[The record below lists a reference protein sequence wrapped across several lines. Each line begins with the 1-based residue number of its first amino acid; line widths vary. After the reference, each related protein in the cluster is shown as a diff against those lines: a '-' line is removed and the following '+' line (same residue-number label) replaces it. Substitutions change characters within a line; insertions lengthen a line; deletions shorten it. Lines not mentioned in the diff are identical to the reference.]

1 MYYVHITQF
10 QKKKNSDFYIYL
22 EISRLL
28 SEYLQEE
35 NNSNIILY
43 RFTIMISSRL
53 SDSEPILN
61 LKDLFYDEQVKEER
75 KAEINQLPEKSKRSN
90 LKLLQEIQTV
100 LQRCAHLTEKQRL
113 MYCESQRYFMKQYL
127 REMNKHP

>member
-1 MYYVHITQF
+1 MT
-10 QKKKNSDFYIYL
+10 
-22 EISRLL
+22 
-28 SEYLQEE
+28 
-35 NNSNIILY
+35 
-43 RFTIMISSRL
+43 TMISSRL

-61 LKDLFYDEQVKEER
+61 LKDLFYDEELKEEIGII
-75 KAEINQLPEKSKRSN
+75 INQLPEKNKKSN

-127 REMNKHP
+127 REMNRQP